1 MRKVALTM
9 ACPHTQR
16 LTDTSITRRGFLG
29 HAIHLGMAT
38 AAACMLFE
46 PQALRS
52 LAMAGRAIKFSHGTG
67 LCNMPLFYA
76 AEKNLFDKYGIDD
89 DVVMTPMAGT
99 SAIQLATGQVE
110 MGVIPYTNAIAAYTR
125 SPSFSMVAGSGIQ
138 GLIIVAK
145 PEIKTFQDLKGK
157 KIGTFQAD
165 TLDILVYDYLKK
177 LGFTYQDVQMQYLG
191 DSVELTNAF
200 IAGHLDAISSI
211 EPYATRAKTATNGNI
226 LGDGTD
232 LYGNGYPDCV
242 LMARKELIAKEP
254 EVVKGV
260 IRTFLEAQYEIE
272 TNFEEAAKLTIGK
285 YYKTDMMNL
294 LAASK
299 AQPPGVDIRNQR
311 EFMYSRAQ
319 SMKELNYI
327 SKDPGKDFMNF
338 TLLEAVIKEQPELWE
353 RLKVRSGAS

>member
-1 MRKVALTM
+1 
-9 ACPHTQR
+9 
-16 LTDTSITRRGFLG
+16 
-29 HAIHLGMAT
+29 
-38 AAACMLFE
+38 MLLE
-46 PQALRS
+46 PQVLRS

-165 TLDILVYDYLKK
+165 TLDMLVYDYLKK

-200 IAGHLDAISSI
+200 IAGHL
-211 EPYATRAKTATNGNI
+211 EPS
-226 LGDGTD
+226 
-232 LYGNGYPDCV
+232 
-242 LMARKELIAKEP
+242 
-254 EVVKGV
+254 
-260 IRTFLEAQYEIE
+260 
-272 TNFEEAAKLTIGK
+272 
-285 YYKTDMMNL
+285 
-294 LAASK
+294 AASHDDEGS
-299 AQPPGVDIRNQR
+299 PPLGRGWR
-311 EFMYSRAQ
+311 
-319 SMKELNYI
+319 
-327 SKDPGKDFMNF
+327 
-338 TLLEAVIKEQPELWE
+338 
-353 RLKVRSGAS
+353 

>member
-1 MRKVALTM
+1 
-9 ACPHTQR
+9 
-16 LTDTSITRRGFLG
+16 
-29 HAIHLGMAT
+29 
-38 AAACMLFE
+38 
-46 PQALRS
+46 
-52 LAMAGRAIKFSHGTG
+52 
-67 LCNMPLFYA
+67 
-76 AEKNLFDKYGIDD
+76 
-89 DVVMTPMAGT
+89 
-99 SAIQLATGQVE
+99 
-110 MGVIPYTNAIAAYTR
+110 MGVIPDTNAIAAYTR
-125 SPSFSMVAGSGIQ
+125 SPSFAMVAGSGIQ
-138 GLIIVAK
+138 GLTIVAK
-145 PEIKTFQDLKGK
+145 PEIKTLQDLKGK

-191 DSVELTNAF
+191 DSVELTNAL

-232 LYGNGYPDCV
+232 LYGKGYPDCV

-272 TNFEEAAKLTIGK
+272 SNFEEAAKLTIGK
-285 YYKTDMMNL
+285 YYKTDMTNL
-294 LAASK
+294 LAAGK

-311 EFMYSRAQ
+311 EFIYSRAQ

-327 SKDPGKDFMNF
+327 SKDPDKGFYQLHVARSCHQGTSRALGAAESPFKRLLDPPALSRCGVVLPSDKEEGKSSWH
-338 TLLEAVIKEQPELWE
+338 LA
-353 RLKVRSGAS
+353 

>member
-1 MRKVALTM
+1 MRKVAIAM
-9 ACPHTQR
+9 ACPHDH
-16 LTDTSITRRGFLG
+16 LHCDTPVTRRGFLG
-29 HAIHLGMAT
+29 RAIHLGIAT
-38 AAACMLFE
+38 ATASLLLE

-52 LAMAGRAIKFSHGTG
+52 TALAGRAIKFSHGTG

-89 DVVMTPMAGT
+89 EVVMTPMAGT

-125 SPSFSMVAGSGIQ
+125 SPSFAMVAGSGIQ
-138 GLIIVAK
+138 GLTIVAK

-232 LYGNGYPDCV
+232 LYGKGYPDCV

-254 EVVKGV
+254 DVVKGV

-272 TNFEEAAKLTIGK
+272 SNFEAAAKLTIGK
-285 YYKTDMMNL
+285 YYKTDMTNL
-294 LAASK
+294 LAAGK

-311 EFMYSRAQ
+311 EFIYSRAQ

-327 SKDPGKDFMNF
+327 SKDPDKEFINF
-338 TLLEAVIKEQPELWE
+338 TLLEAVIKENPALWE
-353 RLKVRSGAS
+353 RLKVRSNAS